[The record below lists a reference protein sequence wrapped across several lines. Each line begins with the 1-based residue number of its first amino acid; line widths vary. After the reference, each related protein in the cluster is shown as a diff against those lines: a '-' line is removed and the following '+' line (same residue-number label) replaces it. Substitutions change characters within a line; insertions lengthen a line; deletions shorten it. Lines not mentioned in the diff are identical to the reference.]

1 MGHNDI
7 RLYYESQNSY
17 VLPSCVFSPAH
28 SNSASLEKW
37 AAEAEVDACT
47 DSQFS
52 QCSIHSVTLPS
63 EDRGHRALNTSVEE
77 ESMVSNIE
85 NDRETIIFKC
95 PIVVYN
101 LRHGN
106 CPCTSISQTFN
117 IGDPSRVCW
126 ISEALHSSRGNHLV
140 SGTGEWLLNSP
151 EYRAWL
157 ENSYSSMLWLRGS
170 AGTGKSMLASATL
183 NHLKANPRPGD
194 ITIFYFSDGRFRHGH
209 AVRNILWTILL
220 GLKSRKTS
228 DDSFSCLEALSV
240 EMQNTGSRLEVSQ
253 LRRFF
258 STMRHDLKSHET
270 LVLIVDMLDDYD
282 LIETGLSELL
292 RQFQDLASSLDQRH
306 RIKFFVSSRPAMFQR
321 NVAAGT
327 LQVDLDNEPLSRQ
340 DLMAYARHGLQSL
353 DICLPP
359 RDLNLLS
366 NQLID
371 QARGTFLWVN
381 LQLRDLSDKAISLE
395 LLLDLI
401 STIPSNVSEIYDR
414 MVARIARNDHFL
426 AHIVFTWI
434 THSVRPIS
442 LAELND
448 IAHFDTVLTESDI
461 WRISGGLVILAEDQ
475 TMQLVHLSAKEYLS
489 SPQNELQGFA
499 THKDPHEMIAHMCL
513 RSLSGVDLLRSLGLY
528 STSSLPQ
535 TTRAHPIHTQSYA
548 ISFWKL
554 HYHLAEPHSN
564 RLPGFLHSCLKEAL
578 ERDSES
584 FKGYI
589 SVSPITL
596 VRLGN
601 RQGGD
606 LPDANT
612 CAALNSYVSD
622 TVLVIA
628 ATFGF
633 DRIARLELQMG
644 AHANQTHGA
653 GNLTAL
659 HLASKNGHRR
669 VVETLLLYGATVNA
683 FTSGGYTPLYYAAI
697 SGRHDIL
704 KVLIEHEAALGSS
717 HFYDRMTSLSHRS
730 GQSVFRNYL
739 IESAISESC
748 ADCGQMRANYT
759 VSNWHI
765 QFVALGCCSL
775 RLVLRLI

>member
-1 MGHNDI
+1 MGHHDI
-7 RLYYESQNSY
+7 QLYYESQIRQNSY
-17 VLPSCVFSPAH
+17 VRPSCVSFPAH
-28 SNSASLEKW
+28 SDSASLQKW
-37 AAEAEVDACT
+37 AAKAEVGACT

-52 QCSIHSVTLPS
+52 QRSFHCVTLRG
-63 EDRGHRALNTSVEE
+63 EDRGPCALNASVEE
-77 ESMVSNIE
+77 ESMISSIE
-85 NDRETIIFKC
+85 NDQETIFFKC

-117 IGDPSRVCW
+117 SGDPSRVCW
-126 ISEALHSSRGNHLV
+126 ISEALHSSRRNHLA
-140 SGTGEWLLNSP
+140 SGTGEWLLRSP
-151 EYRAWL
+151 EYRTWL
-157 ENSYSSMLWLRGS
+157 ENSHSSVLWLRGS

-194 ITIFYFSDGRFRHGH
+194 ITTFYFSDGRFRDGH

-240 EMQNTGSRLEVSQ
+240 EMQNTGNRLEVSQ

-270 LVLIVDMLDDYD
+270 LVLIVDMLDECDT
-282 LIETGLSELL
+282 IETGLSELL

-306 RIKFFVSSRPAMFQR
+306 RFKFLVSSRPAMFQR
-321 NVAAGT
+321 NIAAGT

-340 DLMAYARHGLQSL
+340 GLMAYARHGLQSL
-353 DICLPP
+353 DVCLSP
-359 RDLNLLS
+359 RNLNMLKD
-366 NQLID
+366 QLID
-371 QARGTFLWVN
+371 QGRGTFLWVN

-414 MVARIARNDHFL
+414 MVARIAENDRFL
-426 AHIVFTWI
+426 AHIMFTWM

-448 IAHFDTVLTESDI
+448 TAHLDMVLTESDI
-461 WRISGGLVILAEDQ
+461 WRISGGLVILTEDR
-475 TMQLVHLSAKEYLS
+475 TMQLVHLSAKEYLTS
-489 SPQNELQGFA
+489 SQNKLQGFA
-499 THKDPHEMIAHMCL
+499 THKEPHEMIAHMCL
-513 RSLSGVDLLRSLGLY
+513 RSLSGADLLRSLGIY
-528 STSSLPQ
+528 SSSSVPQ
-535 TTRAHPIHTQSYA
+535 TTRAPPLHTESYA
-548 ISFWKL
+548 VSYWKL

-564 RLPGFLHSCLKEAL
+564 RLPGFLHSRLKEAL
-578 ERDSES
+578 ERNSEN
-584 FKGYI
+584 FKGYG
-589 SVSPITL
+589 SVSPITQ
-596 VRLGN
+596 VHLGN
-601 RQGGD
+601 RRGGN
-606 LPDANT
+606 LPNANA
-612 CAALNSYVSD
+612 CAALNSYV
-622 TVLVIA
+622 TGTALKIA

-653 GNLTAL
+653 DKLTAL
-659 HLASKNGHRR
+659 HLASRNGHRR
-669 VVETLLLYGATVNA
+669 VVETLLLHGATVNA
-683 FTSGGYTPLYYAAI
+683 LTADGYTPLYYAAI

-704 KVLIEHEAALGSS
+704 KALIGHGAALESS
-717 HFYDRMTSLSHRS
+717 HFYDRMTSLLHRS
-730 GQSVFRNYL
+730 GQSVFRNYV

-748 ADCGQMRANYT
+748 VYCGQMRANYT
-759 VSNWHI
+759 VSN
-765 QFVALGCCSL
+765 
-775 RLVLRLI
+775 